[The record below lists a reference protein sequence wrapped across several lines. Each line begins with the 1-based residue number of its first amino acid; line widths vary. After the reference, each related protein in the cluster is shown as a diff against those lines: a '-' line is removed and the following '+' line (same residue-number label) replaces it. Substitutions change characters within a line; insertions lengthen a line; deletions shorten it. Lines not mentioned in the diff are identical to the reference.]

1 MKRYIKYVLLL
12 ALIGMGIGF
21 YLYNKPHQNMQRA
34 KADMTLPASELFSA
48 FEANEDAAN
57 AQYLDKV
64 VQVEGVIQ
72 DINQDENGQFSLT
85 LESGSDMFGVICQF
99 DEQSEHQTDHL
110 KTGQKVTLKG
120 ICTGMLMDV
129 VLVRCVQI

>member
-34 KADMTLPASELFSA
+34 KVDMALTASELFSA
-48 FEANEDAAN
+48 FEANEEAAN

-99 DEQSEHQTDHL
+99 DEQSEHQADHL
-110 KTGQKVTLKG
+110 KMGQKVTLKG